1 MDFPANTRDQRQWL
15 KSIADEVSA
24 SHQVDVL
31 DVDDE
36 TCLARIAARAKAEPL
51 RAQTDTREMFYA
63 MKPYFTLPDDDEG
76 VNVFCE
82 G

>member
-24 SHQVDVL
+24 FISFMFWML
-31 DVDDE
+31 M
-36 TCLARIAARAKAEPL
+36 TKLALRAAARAKNETS

-76 VNVFCE
+76 
-82 G
+82 